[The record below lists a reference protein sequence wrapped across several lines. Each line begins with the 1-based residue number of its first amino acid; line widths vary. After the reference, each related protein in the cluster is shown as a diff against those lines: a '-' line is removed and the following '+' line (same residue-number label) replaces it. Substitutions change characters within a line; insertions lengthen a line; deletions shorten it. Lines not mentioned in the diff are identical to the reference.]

1 MASMLV
7 HAQSATAQPESG
19 PPDGCDSPETL
30 TKANIERLG
39 RERPAAF
46 TRWTS
51 EVTFVFTIIV
61 SMMMSEYFVSG
72 FNIVLPTIASEIDIP
87 DAQRT
92 WPAEVINLTT
102 AALLLPFA
110 RLCDRHGGRSIFLL
124 GHAWLTIWS
133 LVAGFSQNP
142 TMLIVCR
149 AMQGLGSSAYLPA
162 GISLLGTLY
171 RPGPRKN
178 LVFSSYGAM
187 ACVGFYIG
195 IFLGAVAGQLLTW
208 RWFFYIG
215 TIMVAVNTVIAF
227 LAIPRHL
234 GDGDAGVRMDWWG
247 VATIVPGISLV
258 VYALT
263 DGTHAP
269 SGWKT
274 PYIIVTFVLGVLLLC
289 AAVYVEGWVSAQP
302 LLPPEL
308 LRPKYMRRLA
318 MSMFCSYGT
327 FGLFLFYA
335 SYQLQTVLNTT
346 PLQTA
351 AWFTP
356 LAVGG
361 MFLAV
366 AGGLLLHLLP
376 GRLLLIISGIG
387 YMISVLL
394 FAVMP
399 AQSGGGQPSLSFLYW
414 AYVFPAMLC
423 GTIGVDILYNVT
435 NIFITTAMP
444 ARLQATA
451 GALINSLLYLGM
463 AFWLGI
469 GELAVSTTVEY
480 RGGEDSVSLREQYQV
495 GFWLG
500 VGLAGLALILNATI
514 NLGEAAAEMT
524 ADEKEQARLE
534 QSQQVSS

>member
-1 MASMLV
+1 MPSVMEV
-7 HAQSATAQPESG
+7 GEGVIT
-19 PPDGCDSPETL
+19 PDNGLSDNDAPETL
-30 TKANIERLG
+30 TKTEIQRLG
-39 RERPAAF
+39 RQRPTVF
-46 TRWTS
+46 TKAST
-51 EVTFVFTIIV
+51 EVGFVVTIIV
-61 SMMMSEYFVSG
+61 SMMMSEYFISG
-72 FNIVLPTIASEIDIP
+72 FNIVLPTIADEISIP
-87 DAQRT
+87 DSQRT
-92 WPAEVINLTT
+92 WPSEVINLTT

-110 RLCDRHGGRSIFLL
+110 RLSDQYGGRVIFLL

-133 LVAGFSQNP
+133 LIAGFSQNP

-149 AMQGLGSSAYLPA
+149 AMQGIGSSAYLPA
-162 GISLLGTLY
+162 GISLLGTVY

-178 LVFSSYGAM
+178 MVFSFYGAM
-187 ACVGFYIG
+187 ACIGFYIG

-208 RWFFYIG
+208 KWFFYIG
-215 TIMVAVNTVIAF
+215 AILMFINTIIGF

-234 GDGDAGVRMDWWG
+234 GDGDSSARMDWLG
-247 VATIVPGISLV
+247 VTTIVPGIILV

-263 DGTHAP
+263 DGSHAP
-269 SGWKT
+269 SGWRT
-274 PYIIVTFVLGVLLLC
+274 PYIIVTFVLGVILLC
-289 AAVYVEGWVSAQP
+289 LAVYIEGWVASQP
-302 LLPPEL
+302 LLPAEL
-308 LRPKYMRRLA
+308 FRPKYMRRLA
-318 MSMFCSYGT
+318 LSMFFSYGV

-335 SYQLQTVLNTT
+335 SYQLQTVLKTT

-361 MFLAV
+361 MFLAI

-376 GRLLLIISGIG
+376 GRILLIISGLG
-387 YMISVLL
+387 YLLCVLL
-394 FAVMP
+394 FALMP
-399 AQSGGGQPSLSFLYW
+399 AQSESGGPSLSFLYW
-414 AYVFPAMLC
+414 AYVFPSMIC

-469 GELAVSTTVEY
+469 GELAVSTTVDY
-480 RGGEDSVSLREQYQV
+480 RGEGNVSLKEQYQI

-500 VGLAGLALILNATI
+500 AALAGLALLLNATI
-514 NLGEAAAEMT
+514 NIGEAAAELT
-524 ADEKEQARLE
+524 ADEKEKIKLE
-534 QSQQVSS
+534 QLQQQAQH